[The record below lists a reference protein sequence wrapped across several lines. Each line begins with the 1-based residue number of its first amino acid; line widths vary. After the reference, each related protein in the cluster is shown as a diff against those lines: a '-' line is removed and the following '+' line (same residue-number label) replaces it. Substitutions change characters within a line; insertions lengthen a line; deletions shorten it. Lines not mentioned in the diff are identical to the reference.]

1 MARPPRLCSCG
12 KIVAHGVRCTCQAK
26 QDRERKARFDQKRP
40 SARARGYNNEW
51 QKARAEY
58 LRHHPICRCGATAQC
73 VDHIQPHKGNQRLFW
88 NRANWQPLCLPCHNS
103 IKQRQERS
111 INPDY
116 PARCDP

>member
-1 MARPPRLCSCG
+1 M
-12 KIVAHGVRCTCQAK
+12 
-26 QDRERKARFDQKRP
+26 
-40 SARARGYNNEW
+40 
-51 QKARAEY
+51 
-58 LRHHPICRCGATAQC
+58 
-73 VDHIQPHKGNQRLFW
+73 FW